1 MTVVQHNSTAAVTS
15 AADAPSRLC
24 HYAVAMEIRGDF
36 ACRCCDYADARMSF
50 FPPGEAMPV
59 AADARV
65 LSFHKSLSLQ
75 PPLRGVF
82 SDYAFFGYRY
92 PRESL
97 HISREK
103 RGRPTV

>member
-1 MTVVQHNSTAAVTS
+1 MTVVQHSSIAAVTS

-75 PPLRGVF
+75 PPARSAAAANRKVK
-82 SDYAFFGYRY
+82 
-92 PRESL
+92 
-97 HISREK
+97 K
-103 RGRPTV
+103 RFIGKMDFVWR

>member
-1 MTVVQHNSTAAVTS
+1 
-15 AADAPSRLC
+15 
-24 HYAVAMEIRGDF
+24 MEIRGDF

-75 PPLRGVF
+75 LPLRGVF
-82 SDYAFFGYRY
+82 SDYAFFAYRY

-97 HISREK
+97 HISLR
-103 RGRPTV
+103 

>member
-1 MTVVQHNSTAAVTS
+1 MTVVQHNSTVAVTS

-36 ACRCCDYADARMSF
+36 ACRCCDYVDARMSF

-65 LSFHKSLSLQ
+65 RRAADRVAGTGARRF
-75 PPLRGVF
+75 R
-82 SDYAFFGYRY
+82 DIFGKCCA
-92 PRESL
+92 L
-97 HISREK
+97 FN
-103 RGRPTV
+103 G

>member
-75 PPLRGVF
+75 LPLRAYSPTTHF
-82 SDYAFFGYRY
+82 SATAI
-92 PRESL
+92 RESRFT
-97 HISREK
+97 SRCAREA
-103 RGRPTV
+103 

>member
-15 AADAPSRLC
+15 AADASSRLC

-82 SDYAFFGYRY
+82 SDYAFSATAI
-92 PRESL
+92 RESRF
-97 HISREK
+97 HICCARK
-103 RGRPTV
+103 AW